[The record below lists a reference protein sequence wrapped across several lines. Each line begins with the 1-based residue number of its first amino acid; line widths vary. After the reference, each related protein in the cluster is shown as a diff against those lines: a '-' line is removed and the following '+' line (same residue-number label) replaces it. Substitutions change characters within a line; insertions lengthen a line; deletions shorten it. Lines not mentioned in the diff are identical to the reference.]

1 VNDKVFLENLSIDLK
16 EIIEESQTAR
26 SDIKKLANSFED
38 SSEKQ
43 EQLFELMT
51 WIESIKEEIE
61 EIQEEIN
68 YLKSF

>member
-1 VNDKVFLENLSIDLK
+1 LNDKVFFESLSIDLK
-16 EIIEESQTAR
+16 EIIEGSQTAR
-26 SDIKKLANSFED
+26 SDIKKLASSFEG
-38 SSEKQ
+38 SSEKL

>member
-16 EIIEESQTAR
+16 EIIEETQAAR

-43 EQLFELMT
+43 EQLFELVT

>member
-1 VNDKVFLENLSIDLK
+1 MNDKVFFESLSIDLK
-16 EIIEESQTAR
+16 EIIEGSQTAR
-26 SDIKKLANSFED
+26 SDIKKLASSFEG
-38 SSEKQ
+38 SSEKL

>member
-1 VNDKVFLENLSIDLK
+1 
-16 EIIEESQTAR
+16 
-26 SDIKKLANSFED
+26 
-38 SSEKQ
+38 
-43 EQLFELMT
+43 MT